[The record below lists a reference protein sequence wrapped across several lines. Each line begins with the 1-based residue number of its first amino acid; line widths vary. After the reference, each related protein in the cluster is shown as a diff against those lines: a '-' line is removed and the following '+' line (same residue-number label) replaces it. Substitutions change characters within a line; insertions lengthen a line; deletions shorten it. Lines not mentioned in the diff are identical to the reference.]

1 MFTKKTA
8 DSNSVYSAEGS
19 CSTCSTASS
28 RPAKDSPPEVLRSG
42 KRTEALRVTCLGKR
56 PKVLRAACLGKHS
69 NVGLAFVFRYTV
81 IGLALLLACLCT
93 LSLMYP
99 QSTYAVQGSDP
110 LTVTV
115 EVEGFQGS
123 LPTLIEGSD
132 FTKGQAIQAD
142 PRYMVDSQGNQPL
155 ASLIE
160 EKESQG
166 FQLVWKTDAGDN
178 FDWFTTPITQSTTV
192 KGSFVEADY
201 IVRVSFNDEKTED
214 IEVAVPKGSSF
225 EEAYGKT
232 LSTPSKQ
239 GYTFIRW
246 VNSSDNSTF
255 DFSAPVEAST
265 TIYALYSISEPDQVV
280 TVDADF
286 DVPETASGKCYIGA
300 TWSVHPAQFSIS
312 GFTGELE
319 GCSGTGSCSL
329 PSAAAPS
336 YTWADYSA
344 TLVSVDVNAGIVT
357 YDVTITPPGA
367 ASPNG
372 PRNSLGLIGYQ
383 TVYFQAQ
390 VQKNFGGYLE
400 LKKVS
405 ENPSLSKSNSTY
417 SLEGAIFGVYDK
429 NGNRVAKLQTDENG
443 QSQRSPLLPVGTYT
457 IKEEQAPVGFANTA
471 DKSIPIHAGSVT
483 QSTISNIPQ
492 SCLIDL
498 TLQKVDAET
507 KASSPLGSAT
517 LGRAQFQV
525 SYYDRYLTVPQL
537 VQNTLTAFMDGE
549 EAQSNQLSIPQSWG
563 NPVRSWIFE
572 TDEEGKIHF
581 SKDYFVEGDDFYY
594 DHEGSIVLPLGTVEI
609 KEIKAPEGYL
619 PVENTFVVSLNESGT
634 EPHIENWEVIEM
646 SEQVKRGDLAFSKTR
661 QGSMERLASVP
672 FRITSK
678 TTGESHVLVTD
689 ENGMVS
695 TESSWTPHSQN
706 TNKGTSADDGIWFG
720 QDALGT
726 QAPVDDNLSALPY
739 DTYTVE
745 ELPCSANEGMVPV
758 AFEITISR
766 DKTTLDLGTVDN
778 KPYNPEIKGEVDK
791 RQTLFKANGLFTY
804 TIDYRSTSST
814 WADEFTTTDF
824 LTCSKEDQAHLEALT
839 TPISSGD
846 YDGKMNVWYQTNM
859 TNTPAQ
865 EEIQDAENNE
875 QKESETTE
883 LVQESESTQE
893 NESANAQESESAQE
907 SGTAN
912 AQESESTQGNETA
925 IAQEN
930 ETANA
935 CSTNPYNPD
944 NPNNER
950 MYNFENW
957 RLWSQDLSTQES
969 TTLFVEDLQL
979 KEGEYITALAF
990 EHGRVEEGFGTL
1002 SQEDGQWDRRER
1014 YENNDTLENTFDST
1028 ELSSWNNETCSQVLD
1043 ALYQEKTVYAPAVLF
1058 MKATDEMLQSEDI
1071 ELWNDA
1077 RIDIYRNL
1085 ELHDEDK
1092 DSVVQTTVQYPTDTT
1107 DNPIEKLLTTL
1118 PKTEDL
1124 GFGIVVSLIAIGTLA
1139 GAIVVSIK
1147 IRNGKSQR

>member
-8 DSNSVYSAEGS
+8 DSNSVCSAEGS

-28 RPAKDSPPEVLRSG
+28 RPAKNSPPE
-42 KRTEALRVTCLGKR
+42 
-56 PKVLRAACLGKHS
+56 VLRAACLGKRPKALRTACLGKHPS
-69 NVGLAFVFRYTV
+69 VGLAVVFRYAA
-81 IGLALLLACLCT
+81 ICLALLLVCLCA

-123 LPTLIEGSD
+123 LPTLIEGND

-166 FQLVWKTDAGDN
+166 FQLVWKTDASDN

-214 IEVAVPKGSSF
+214 IEVAIPKGSSF
-225 EEAYGKT
+225 EEAYGKA

-336 YTWADYSA
+336 YTWADYNA
-344 TLVSVDVNAGIVT
+344 TLVSVDINAGIVT

-383 TVYFQAQ
+383 TVYFQAK

-400 LKKVS
+400 LKKAS
-405 ENPSLSKSNSTY
+405 ENPSLSESNSTY

-429 NGNRVAKLQTDENG
+429 NGNRVAQLQTDENG

-457 IKEEQAPVGFANTA
+457 IKEEQAPAGFANTA

-483 QSTISNIPQ
+483 QSTISNTPQ

-498 TLQKVDAET
+498 VLQKVDAET
-507 KASSPLGSAT
+507 KVSSPLGSAT
-517 LGRAQFQV
+517 LGGAQFQV

-634 EPHIENWEVIEM
+634 EPHIENWEVIEI
-646 SEQVKRGDLAFSKTR
+646 SEQVKRGDFAFSKTR

-678 TTGESHVLVTD
+678 TTRESHVLVTD
-689 ENGMVS
+689 ENGMAS

-726 QAPVDDNLSALPY
+726 QAPVDDNLGALPY

-745 ELPCSANEGMVPV
+745 ELPCSTNEGMVPV

-778 KPYNPEIKGEVDK
+778 KPYTPEIKGEIDK

-814 WADEFTTTDF
+814 WADKFTTTDF

-865 EEIQDAENNE
+865 EKIQDAENNE

-883 LVQESESTQE
+883 QTQESESTQE
-893 NESANAQESESAQE
+893 SETVIVQESESVQE
-907 SGTAN
+907 S
-912 AQESESTQGNETA
+912 
-925 IAQEN
+925 

-950 MYNFENW
+950 MYNFDNW

-1002 SQEDGQWDRRER
+1002 SQEDEQWNRRER
-1014 YENNDTLENTFDST
+1014 YENNDTLENAFDST

-1043 ALYQEKTVYAPAVLF
+1043 ALYQEKTVYAPVVLF

-1147 IRNGKSQR
+1147 IRNRKSQR

>member
-8 DSNSVYSAEGS
+8 DSNSVCSAEGS

-28 RPAKDSPPEVLRSG
+28 RPAKNSPPEVLR
-42 KRTEALRVTCLGKR
+42 AACLGKR
-56 PKVLRAACLGKHS
+56 PKVLRAACLGKHP
-69 NVGLAFVFRYTV
+69 NAGLAFVFRYAA
-81 IGLALLLACLCT
+81 IGLALLLACLCA

-225 EEAYGKT
+225 EEAYGKA

-336 YTWADYSA
+336 YTWADYNA
-344 TLVSVDVNAGIVT
+344 TLVSVDINAGIVT

-383 TVYFQAQ
+383 TVYFQAK

-405 ENPSLSKSNSTY
+405 ENPSLSEGNSTY

-429 NGNRVAKLQTDENG
+429 NGNRVAQLQTDENG

-457 IKEEQAPVGFANTA
+457 IKEEQAPAGFANTA

-483 QSTISNIPQ
+483 QSTISNTPQ

-498 TLQKVDAET
+498 VLQKVDAET
-507 KASSPLGSAT
+507 KVSSPLGSAT
-517 LGRAQFQV
+517 LGGAQFQV

-634 EPHIENWEVIEM
+634 EPHIENWEVIEI

-678 TTGESHVLVTD
+678 TSGESHVLVTD
-689 ENGMVS
+689 ENGMAS
-695 TESSWTPHSQN
+695 TESSWTLHSQN

-726 QAPVDDNLSALPY
+726 QAPVDDNLGALPY

-778 KPYNPEIKGEVDK
+778 KPYTPEIKGEIDK

-804 TIDYRSTSST
+804 TINYRSTSST

-865 EEIQDAENNE
+865 EKIQDAENNE

-883 LVQESESTQE
+883 QTQESESTQE
-893 NESANAQESESAQE
+893 SE
-907 SGTAN
+907 TVIV
-912 AQESESTQGNETA
+912 QESESTN
-925 IAQEN
+925 AQEN

-950 MYNFENW
+950 MYNFDNW
-957 RLWSQDLSTQES
+957 RLWSQNLSTQES

-1002 SQEDGQWDRRER
+1002 SQEDEQWNRRER
-1014 YENNDTLENTFDST
+1014 YENNDTLENAFDST

-1043 ALYQEKTVYAPAVLF
+1043 ALYQEKTIYAPAVLF

-1124 GFGIVVSLIAIGTLA
+1124 GFDIVVSLIAIGTLA

-1147 IRNGKSQR
+1147 IRNRKSQR

>member
-8 DSNSVYSAEGS
+8 DSNSVCSAEGS

-28 RPAKDSPPEVLRSG
+28 RPAKNSPPEVLR
-42 KRTEALRVTCLGKR
+42 AACLGKR
-56 PKVLRAACLGKHS
+56 PKVLRAACLGKHP
-69 NVGLAFVFRYTV
+69 NAGLAVVFRYAA
-81 IGLALLLACLCT
+81 IGLALLLACLCA

-192 KGSFVEADY
+192 KGSFIEADY

-225 EEAYGKT
+225 EEAYGKA

-336 YTWADYSA
+336 YTWADYNA
-344 TLVSVDVNAGIVT
+344 TLVSVDINAGIVT

-383 TVYFQAQ
+383 TVYFQAK

-400 LKKVS
+400 LKKAS
-405 ENPSLSKSNSTY
+405 ENPSLSESNSTY

-429 NGNRVAKLQTDENG
+429 NGNRVAQLQTDENG

-457 IKEEQAPVGFANTA
+457 IKEEQAPAGFANTA

-483 QSTISNIPQ
+483 QSTISNTPQ

-498 TLQKVDAET
+498 VLQKVDAET
-507 KASSPLGSAT
+507 KVSSPLGSAT
-517 LGRAQFQV
+517 LGGAQFQV

-594 DHEGSIVLPLGTVEI
+594 DHEGSIVLPLGTIEI

-634 EPHIENWEVIEM
+634 EPHIENWEVIEI
-646 SEQVKRGDLAFSKTR
+646 SEQVKRGDFAFSKTR

-678 TTGESHVLVTD
+678 TTRESHVLVTD
-689 ENGMVS
+689 ENGMAS

-726 QAPVDDNLSALPY
+726 QAPVDDNLGALPY

-778 KPYNPEIKGEVDK
+778 KPYTPEIKGEVDK

-804 TIDYRSTSST
+804 TINYRSTSST

-865 EEIQDAENNE
+865 EKIQDAENNE

-883 LVQESESTQE
+883 QTQESESTQE
-893 NESANAQESESAQE
+893 SE
-907 SGTAN
+907 TAIV
-912 AQESESTQGNETA
+912 QESESTN
-925 IAQEN
+925 AQEN

-950 MYNFENW
+950 MYNFDNW

-1002 SQEDGQWDRRER
+1002 SQEDEQWNRRER
-1014 YENNDTLENTFDST
+1014 YENNDTLENAFDST

-1147 IRNGKSQR
+1147 IRNRKSHH

>member
-1 MFTKKTA
+1 MFTKKTTG
-8 DSNSVYSAEGS
+8 SNSVCSAEGS
-19 CSTCSTASS
+19 CPTCSTANS
-28 RPAKDSPPEVLRSG
+28 RPAKDSPPKVLRS
-42 KRTEALRVTCLGKR
+42 ACLGKR
-56 PKVLRAACLGKHS
+56 QNVLRAACLDKRP
-69 NVGLAFVFRYTV
+69 NAGLTFVFRYTA
-81 IGLALLLACLCT
+81 IGLALLSVCLCAW
-93 LSLMYP
+93 SLMYP
-99 QSTYAVQGSDP
+99 RSTYAVQGSDP

-160 EKESQG
+160 EKEAQG
-166 FQLVWKTDAGDN
+166 FQLVWKTDTGDS
-178 FDWFTTPITQSTTV
+178 FDWFTTPITQSITV
-192 KGSFVEADY
+192 KGSFEEADY
-201 IVRVSFNDEKTED
+201 LVRVSFNDEKTED

-225 EEAYGKT
+225 EEAYGKA

-336 YTWADYSA
+336 YTWADYNA
-344 TLVSVDVNAGIVT
+344 TLVGVDINAGIVT

-383 TVYFQAQ
+383 TVYFQAK

-405 ENPSLSKSNSTY
+405 ENPALSEGNSTY
-417 SLEGAIFGVYDK
+417 SLEEAIFGVYDK
-429 NGNRVAKLQTDENG
+429 NDNRVAQLQTDENG

-457 IKEEQAPVGFANTA
+457 IKEEQAPAGFANTA

-483 QSTISNIPQ
+483 QSTISNTPQ

-498 TLQKVDAET
+498 ALQKVDAET

-517 LGRAQFQV
+517 LGGAQFQV

-537 VQNTLTAFMDGE
+537 VQNTLNSFMNGK
-549 EAQSNQLSIPQSWG
+549 EAQSNQLSTPQSWG

-594 DHEGSIVLPLGTVEI
+594 DHEGSIVLPLGTVEV

-619 PVENTFVVSLNESGT
+619 PIENTFVVSLNESGT
-634 EPHIENWEVIEM
+634 EPHIENWEVIEI

-689 ENGMVS
+689 ENGMAS

-720 QDALGT
+720 QNALGT
-726 QAPVDDNLSALPY
+726 QAPVDDNLGALPY

-766 DKTTLDLGTVDN
+766 DKTMLDLGTVDN
-778 KPYNPEIKGEVDK
+778 KPYTPEIKGEIDK

-824 LTCSKEDQAHLEALT
+824 LTCSKEDQAHLEALI

-859 TNTPAQ
+859 TNAPVQ
-865 EEIQDAENNE
+865 EEAQDAENNK
-875 QKESETTE
+875 QQESETTE
-883 LVQESESTQE
+883 QV
-893 NESANAQESESAQE
+893 QESESAQE
-907 SGTAN
+907 SETAN
-912 AQESESTQGNETA
+912 T
-925 IAQEN
+925 QEN

-979 KEGEYITALAF
+979 EEGEYITALAF

-1002 SQEDGQWDRRER
+1002 SQEDEQWDRRDR
-1014 YENNDTLENTFDST
+1014 YENNDTLENAFDST

-1043 ALYQEKTVYAPAVLF
+1043 ALYQEKTTYAPAVLF

-1107 DNPIEKLLTTL
+1107 DNPIEKLITTL

-1147 IRNGKSQR
+1147 IRDRKSQR

>member
-8 DSNSVYSAEGS
+8 DSNSVCSAEGS

-28 RPAKDSPPEVLRSG
+28 RPAKNSPPE
-42 KRTEALRVTCLGKR
+42 
-56 PKVLRAACLGKHS
+56 VLRAACLGKRPKALRTACLGKHPS
-69 NVGLAFVFRYTV
+69 VGLAVVFRYAT
-81 IGLALLLACLCT
+81 IGLALLLVCLCA

-123 LPTLIEGSD
+123 LPTLIEGND

-166 FQLVWKTDAGDN
+166 FQLVWKTDASDN

-214 IEVAVPKGSSF
+214 IEVAIPKGSSF
-225 EEAYGKT
+225 EEAYGKA

-265 TIYALYSISEPDQVV
+265 TINALYSISEPDQVV

-336 YTWADYSA
+336 YTWADYNA
-344 TLVSVDVNAGIVT
+344 TLVSVDINAGIVT

-383 TVYFQAQ
+383 TVYFQAK

-405 ENPSLSKSNSTY
+405 ENPSLSEGNSTY
-417 SLEGAIFGVYDK
+417 SLEGAIFGVYNK
-429 NGNRVAKLQTDENG
+429 NGNRVAQLQTDENG

-457 IKEEQAPVGFANTA
+457 IKEEQAPAGFANTA

-483 QSTISNIPQ
+483 QSTISNTPQ

-498 TLQKVDAET
+498 VLQKVDAET
-507 KASSPLGSAT
+507 KVSSPLGSAT
-517 LGRAQFQV
+517 LGGAQFQV

-549 EAQSNQLSIPQSWG
+549 EAQPNQLSIPQSWG

-634 EPHIENWEVIEM
+634 EPHIENWEVIEI
-646 SEQVKRGDLAFSKTR
+646 SEQVKRGDFAFSKTR

-678 TTGESHVLVTD
+678 TTRESHVLVTD
-689 ENGMVS
+689 ENGMAS

-726 QAPVDDNLSALPY
+726 QAPVDDNLGALPY

-778 KPYNPEIKGEVDK
+778 KPYTPEIKGEVDK

-804 TIDYRSTSST
+804 TINYRSTSST

-865 EEIQDAENNE
+865 EKIQDAENNE

-883 LVQESESTQE
+883 QTQESESTQE
-893 NESANAQESESAQE
+893 SE
-907 SGTAN
+907 TAII
-912 AQESESTQGNETA
+912 QESESTN
-925 IAQEN
+925 AQEN

-950 MYNFENW
+950 MYNFDNW

-1002 SQEDGQWDRRER
+1002 SQEDEQWNRRER
-1014 YENNDTLENTFDST
+1014 YENNDTLENAFDST

-1077 RIDIYRNL
+1077 RIDIYHNL
-1085 ELHDEDK
+1085 EFHDEDK

-1147 IRNGKSQR
+1147 IRNRKSHH

>member
-8 DSNSVYSAEGS
+8 DSNSVCSAEGS

-28 RPAKDSPPEVLRSG
+28 RPAKNSPPEVLR
-42 KRTEALRVTCLGKR
+42 AACLGKR
-56 PKVLRAACLGKHS
+56 PKVLRAACLGKHP
-69 NVGLAFVFRYTV
+69 NAGLAVVFRYAA
-81 IGLALLLACLCT
+81 IGLALLLACLCA

-192 KGSFVEADY
+192 KGSFIEADY

-225 EEAYGKT
+225 EEAYGKA

-265 TIYALYSISEPDQVV
+265 TIYALYSISEPDQMV

-336 YTWADYSA
+336 YTWADYNA
-344 TLVSVDVNAGIVT
+344 TLVSVDINAGIVT

-383 TVYFQAQ
+383 TVYFQAK

-400 LKKVS
+400 LKKAS
-405 ENPSLSKSNSTY
+405 ENPSLSESNSTY

-429 NGNRVAKLQTDENG
+429 NGNRVAQLQTDENG

-457 IKEEQAPVGFANTA
+457 IKEEQAPAGFANTA

-483 QSTISNIPQ
+483 QSTISNTPQ

-498 TLQKVDAET
+498 VLQKVDAET
-507 KASSPLGSAT
+507 KVSSPLGSAT
-517 LGRAQFQV
+517 LGGAQFQV

-634 EPHIENWEVIEM
+634 EPHIENWEVIEI
-646 SEQVKRGDLAFSKTR
+646 SEQVKRGDFAFSKTR

-678 TTGESHVLVTD
+678 TTRESHVLVTD
-689 ENGMVS
+689 ENGMAS

-726 QAPVDDNLSALPY
+726 QAPVDDNLGALPY

-778 KPYNPEIKGEVDK
+778 KPYTPEIKGEIDK

-865 EEIQDAENNE
+865 EKIQDAENNE

-883 LVQESESTQE
+883 QTQESESTQE
-893 NESANAQESESAQE
+893 SE
-907 SGTAN
+907 TAIV
-912 AQESESTQGNETA
+912 QESESTN
-925 IAQEN
+925 AQEN

-950 MYNFENW
+950 MYNFDNW

-1002 SQEDGQWDRRER
+1002 SQEDEQWNRRER
-1014 YENNDTLENTFDST
+1014 YENNDTLENAFDST

-1147 IRNGKSQR
+1147 IRNRKSQR

>member
-8 DSNSVYSAEGS
+8 DSNSVCSAEGS

-28 RPAKDSPPEVLRSG
+28 RPAKNSPPE
-42 KRTEALRVTCLGKR
+42 
-56 PKVLRAACLGKHS
+56 VLRAACLGKRPKALRTACLGKHPS
-69 NVGLAFVFRYTV
+69 VGLAVVFRYAT
-81 IGLALLLACLCT
+81 IGLALLLVCLCA

-123 LPTLIEGSD
+123 LPTLIEGND

-166 FQLVWKTDAGDN
+166 FQLVWKTDASDN

-214 IEVAVPKGSSF
+214 IEVAIPKGSSF
-225 EEAYGKT
+225 EEAYGKA

-265 TIYALYSISEPDQVV
+265 TINALYSISEPDQVV

-336 YTWADYSA
+336 YTWADYNA
-344 TLVSVDVNAGIVT
+344 TLVSVDINAGIVT

-383 TVYFQAQ
+383 TVYFQAK

-405 ENPSLSKSNSTY
+405 ENPSLSEGNSTY

-429 NGNRVAKLQTDENG
+429 NGNRVAQLQTDENG

-457 IKEEQAPVGFANTA
+457 IKEEQAPAGFANTA

-483 QSTISNIPQ
+483 QSTISNTPQ

-498 TLQKVDAET
+498 VLQKVDAET
-507 KASSPLGSAT
+507 KVSSPLGSAT
-517 LGRAQFQV
+517 LGGAQFQV

-549 EAQSNQLSIPQSWG
+549 EAQPNQLSIPQSWG

-619 PVENTFVVSLNESGT
+619 PVENTFVISLNESGT
-634 EPHIENWEVIEM
+634 EPHIENWEVIEI
-646 SEQVKRGDLAFSKTR
+646 SEQVKRGDFAFSKTR

-678 TTGESHVLVTD
+678 TTRESHVLVTD
-689 ENGMVS
+689 ENGMAS

-726 QAPVDDNLSALPY
+726 QAPVDDNLGALPY

-778 KPYNPEIKGEVDK
+778 KPYTPEIKGEVDK

-804 TIDYRSTSST
+804 TINYRSTSST

-865 EEIQDAENNE
+865 EKIQDAENNE

-883 LVQESESTQE
+883 QTQESESTQE
-893 NESANAQESESAQE
+893 SE
-907 SGTAN
+907 TVIV
-912 AQESESTQGNETA
+912 QESESTN
-925 IAQEN
+925 AQEN

-950 MYNFENW
+950 MYNFDNW

-1002 SQEDGQWDRRER
+1002 SQEDEQWNRRER
-1014 YENNDTLENTFDST
+1014 YENNDTLENAFDST

-1077 RIDIYRNL
+1077 RIDIYHNL
-1085 ELHDEDK
+1085 EFHDEDK

-1147 IRNGKSQR
+1147 IRNRKTHH

>member
-1 MFTKKTA
+1 MFTKKTTG
-8 DSNSVYSAEGS
+8 SNSVCSAEGS
-19 CSTCSTASS
+19 CPTCSTANS
-28 RPAKDSPPEVLRSG
+28 RPAKDSPPKVLRS
-42 KRTEALRVTCLGKR
+42 ACLGKR
-56 PKVLRAACLGKHS
+56 QNVLRAACLDKRP
-69 NVGLAFVFRYTV
+69 NAGLTFVFRYTA
-81 IGLALLLACLCT
+81 IGLALLSVCLCAW
-93 LSLMYP
+93 SLMYP
-99 QSTYAVQGSDP
+99 RSTYAVQGSDP

-160 EKESQG
+160 EKEAQG
-166 FQLVWKTDAGDN
+166 FQLVWKTDTGDS
-178 FDWFTTPITQSTTV
+178 FDWFTTPITQSITV
-192 KGSFVEADY
+192 KGSFEEADY
-201 IVRVSFNDEKTED
+201 LVRVSFNDEKTED

-225 EEAYGKT
+225 EEAYGKA

-336 YTWADYSA
+336 YTWADYNA
-344 TLVSVDVNAGIVT
+344 TLVGVDINAGIVT

-383 TVYFQAQ
+383 TVYFQAK

-405 ENPSLSKSNSTY
+405 ENPALSEGNSTY
-417 SLEGAIFGVYDK
+417 SLEEAIFGVYDK
-429 NGNRVAKLQTDENG
+429 NDNRVAQLQTDENG

-457 IKEEQAPVGFANTA
+457 IKEEQAPAGFANTA

-483 QSTISNIPQ
+483 QSTISNTPQ

-498 TLQKVDAET
+498 ALQKVDAET

-517 LGRAQFQV
+517 LGGAQFQV

-537 VQNTLTAFMDGE
+537 VQNTLNSFMNGK
-549 EAQSNQLSIPQSWG
+549 EAQSNQLSTPQSWG

-594 DHEGSIVLPLGTVEI
+594 DHEGSIVLPLGTVEV

-619 PVENTFVVSLNESGT
+619 PIENTFVVSLNESGT
-634 EPHIENWEVIEM
+634 EPHIENWEVIEI

-689 ENGMVS
+689 ENGMAS

-720 QDALGT
+720 QNALGT
-726 QAPVDDNLSALPY
+726 QAPVDDNLGALPY

-766 DKTTLDLGTVDN
+766 DKTMLDLGTVDN
-778 KPYNPEIKGEVDK
+778 KPYTPEIKGEIDK

-824 LTCSKEDQAHLEALT
+824 LTCSKEDQAHLEALI

-859 TNTPAQ
+859 TNAPVQ
-865 EEIQDAENNE
+865 EEAQDAENNK
-875 QKESETTE
+875 QQESETTE
-883 LVQESESTQE
+883 QV
-893 NESANAQESESAQE
+893 QESESAQE
-907 SGTAN
+907 SETAN
-912 AQESESTQGNETA
+912 T
-925 IAQEN
+925 QEN

-979 KEGEYITALAF
+979 EEGEYITALAF

-1002 SQEDGQWDRRER
+1002 SQEDEQWDRRDR
-1014 YENNDTLENTFDST
+1014 YENNDTLENAFDST

-1043 ALYQEKTVYAPAVLF
+1043 ALYQEKTTYAPAVLF

-1085 ELHDEDK
+1085 ELHDKDK

-1107 DNPIEKLLTTL
+1107 DNPIEKLITTL

-1147 IRNGKSQR
+1147 IRDRKSQR

>member
-8 DSNSVYSAEGS
+8 DSNSVCSAEGS

-28 RPAKDSPPEVLRSG
+28 RPAKNSPPE
-42 KRTEALRVTCLGKR
+42 
-56 PKVLRAACLGKHS
+56 VLRAACLGKRPKALRTACLGKHPS
-69 NVGLAFVFRYTV
+69 VGLAVVFRYAA
-81 IGLALLLACLCT
+81 ICLALLLVCLCA

-123 LPTLIEGSD
+123 LPTLIEGND

-166 FQLVWKTDAGDN
+166 FQLVWKTDASDN

-214 IEVAVPKGSSF
+214 IEVAIPKGSSF
-225 EEAYGKT
+225 EEAYGKA

-336 YTWADYSA
+336 YTWADYNA
-344 TLVSVDVNAGIVT
+344 TLVSVDINAGIVT

-383 TVYFQAQ
+383 TVYFQAK

-400 LKKVS
+400 LKKAS
-405 ENPSLSKSNSTY
+405 ENPSLSESNSTY

-429 NGNRVAKLQTDENG
+429 NGNRVAQLQTDENG

-457 IKEEQAPVGFANTA
+457 IKEEQAPAGFANTA

-483 QSTISNIPQ
+483 QSTISNTPQ

-498 TLQKVDAET
+498 VLQKVDAET
-507 KASSPLGSAT
+507 KVSSPLGSAT
-517 LGRAQFQV
+517 LGGAQFQV

-634 EPHIENWEVIEM
+634 EPHIENWEVIEI
-646 SEQVKRGDLAFSKTR
+646 SEQVKRGDFAFSKTR

-678 TTGESHVLVTD
+678 TTRESHVLVTD
-689 ENGMVS
+689 ENGMAS

-726 QAPVDDNLSALPY
+726 QAPVDDNLGALPY

-778 KPYNPEIKGEVDK
+778 KPYTPEIKGEIDK

-824 LTCSKEDQAHLEALT
+824 LTCSKEDQAHLEALI

-865 EEIQDAENNE
+865 EKIQDAENNE

-883 LVQESESTQE
+883 QTQESESTQE
-893 NESANAQESESAQE
+893 SE
-907 SGTAN
+907 TVIV
-912 AQESESTQGNETA
+912 QESESTN
-925 IAQEN
+925 AQEN

-950 MYNFENW
+950 MYNFDNW

-979 KEGEYITALAF
+979 KEGEYITTLAF

-1002 SQEDGQWDRRER
+1002 SQEDEQWNRRER
-1014 YENNDTLENTFDST
+1014 YENNDTLENAFDST

-1147 IRNGKSQR
+1147 IRNRKSHH

>member
-8 DSNSVYSAEGS
+8 DSNSVCSAEGS
-19 CSTCSTASS
+19 SSTCSTASS
-28 RPAKDSPPEVLRSG
+28 RPAKNSPPEVLR
-42 KRTEALRVTCLGKR
+42 AACLGKR
-56 PKVLRAACLGKHS
+56 PKVLRAACLGKHP
-69 NVGLAFVFRYTV
+69 NAGLAVVFRYAA
-81 IGLALLLACLCT
+81 IGLALLLACLCA

-192 KGSFVEADY
+192 KGSFIEADY

-225 EEAYGKT
+225 EEAYGKA

-336 YTWADYSA
+336 YTWADYNA
-344 TLVSVDVNAGIVT
+344 TLVSVDINAGIVT

-383 TVYFQAQ
+383 TVYFQAK

-400 LKKVS
+400 LKKAS
-405 ENPSLSKSNSTY
+405 ENPSLSESNSTY

-429 NGNRVAKLQTDENG
+429 NGNRVAQLQTDENG

-457 IKEEQAPVGFANTA
+457 IKEEQAPAGFANTA

-483 QSTISNIPQ
+483 QSTISNTPQ

-498 TLQKVDAET
+498 VLQKVDAET
-507 KASSPLGSAT
+507 KVSSPLGSAT
-517 LGRAQFQV
+517 LGGAQFQV

-594 DHEGSIVLPLGTVEI
+594 DHEGSIVLPLGTIEI

-634 EPHIENWEVIEM
+634 EPHIENWEVIEI
-646 SEQVKRGDLAFSKTR
+646 SEQVKRGDFAFSKTR

-678 TTGESHVLVTD
+678 TTRESHVLVTD
-689 ENGMVS
+689 ENGMAS

-726 QAPVDDNLSALPY
+726 QAPVDDNLGALPY

-778 KPYNPEIKGEVDK
+778 KPYTPEIKGEIDK

-865 EEIQDAENNE
+865 EKIQDAEKNE

-883 LVQESESTQE
+883 QTQESESTQE
-893 NESANAQESESAQE
+893 SE
-907 SGTAN
+907 TVIV
-912 AQESESTQGNETA
+912 QESESTN
-925 IAQEN
+925 AQEN

-950 MYNFENW
+950 MYNFDNW

-1002 SQEDGQWDRRER
+1002 SQEDEQWNRRER
-1014 YENNDTLENTFDST
+1014 YENNDTLENAFDST

-1147 IRNGKSQR
+1147 IRNRKSQR

>member
-8 DSNSVYSAEGS
+8 DSNSVCSAEGS

-28 RPAKDSPPEVLRSG
+28 RPAKNSPPEVLR
-42 KRTEALRVTCLGKR
+42 AACLGKR
-56 PKVLRAACLGKHS
+56 PKVLRAACLGKHP
-69 NVGLAFVFRYTV
+69 NAGLAVVFRYAA
-81 IGLALLLACLCT
+81 IGLALLLACLCA

-192 KGSFVEADY
+192 KGSFIEADY

-225 EEAYGKT
+225 EEAYGKA

-336 YTWADYSA
+336 YTWADYNA
-344 TLVSVDVNAGIVT
+344 TLVSVDINAGIVT
-357 YDVTITPPGA
+357 YDVAITPPGA

-383 TVYFQAQ
+383 TVYFQAK

-400 LKKVS
+400 LKKAS
-405 ENPSLSKSNSTY
+405 ENPSLSESNSTY

-429 NGNRVAKLQTDENG
+429 NGNRVAQLQTDENG

-457 IKEEQAPVGFANTA
+457 IKEEQAPAGFANTA

-483 QSTISNIPQ
+483 QSTISNTPQ

-498 TLQKVDAET
+498 VLQKVDAET
-507 KASSPLGSAT
+507 KVSSPLGSAT
-517 LGRAQFQV
+517 LGGAQFQV

-572 TDEEGKIHF
+572 TDEEGKIHY

-594 DHEGSIVLPLGTVEI
+594 DHEGSIVLPLGTIEI

-634 EPHIENWEVIEM
+634 EPHIENWEVIEI
-646 SEQVKRGDLAFSKTR
+646 SEQVKRGDFAFSKTR

-678 TTGESHVLVTD
+678 TTRESHVLVTD
-689 ENGMVS
+689 ENGMAS

-726 QAPVDDNLSALPY
+726 QAPVDDNLGALPY

-778 KPYNPEIKGEVDK
+778 KPYTPEIKGEIDK

-865 EEIQDAENNE
+865 EKIQDAEKNE

-883 LVQESESTQE
+883 QTQESESTQE
-893 NESANAQESESAQE
+893 SE
-907 SGTAN
+907 TVIV
-912 AQESESTQGNETA
+912 QESESTN
-925 IAQEN
+925 AQEN

-950 MYNFENW
+950 MYNFDNW

-1002 SQEDGQWDRRER
+1002 SQEDEQWNRRER
-1014 YENNDTLENTFDST
+1014 YENNDTLENAFDST

-1147 IRNGKSQR
+1147 IRNRKSQR

>member
-8 DSNSVYSAEGS
+8 DSNSVCSAEGS

-28 RPAKDSPPEVLRSG
+28 RPAKNSPPE
-42 KRTEALRVTCLGKR
+42 
-56 PKVLRAACLGKHS
+56 VLRAACLGKRPKALRTACLGKHPS
-69 NVGLAFVFRYTV
+69 VGLAVVFRYAA
-81 IGLALLLACLCT
+81 ICLALLLVCLCA

-123 LPTLIEGSD
+123 LPTLIEGND

-166 FQLVWKTDAGDN
+166 FQLVWKTDASDN

-214 IEVAVPKGSSF
+214 IEVAIPKGSSF
-225 EEAYGKT
+225 EEAYGKA

-336 YTWADYSA
+336 YTWADYNA
-344 TLVSVDVNAGIVT
+344 TLVSVDINAGIVT

-383 TVYFQAQ
+383 TVYFQAK

-400 LKKVS
+400 LKKAS
-405 ENPSLSKSNSTY
+405 ENPSLSESNSTY

-429 NGNRVAKLQTDENG
+429 NGNRVAQLQTDENG

-457 IKEEQAPVGFANTA
+457 IKEEQAPAGFANTA

-483 QSTISNIPQ
+483 QSTISNTPQ

-498 TLQKVDAET
+498 VLQKVDAET
-507 KASSPLGSAT
+507 KVSSPLGSAT
-517 LGRAQFQV
+517 LGGAQFQV

-594 DHEGSIVLPLGTVEI
+594 DHEGSIVLPLGTAEI

-634 EPHIENWEVIEM
+634 EPHIENWEVIEI
-646 SEQVKRGDLAFSKTR
+646 SEQVKRGDFAFSKTR

-678 TTGESHVLVTD
+678 TTRESHVLVTD
-689 ENGMVS
+689 ENGMAS

-726 QAPVDDNLSALPY
+726 QAPVDDNLGALPY

-778 KPYNPEIKGEVDK
+778 KPYTPEIKGEIDK

-824 LTCSKEDQAHLEALT
+824 LTCSKEDQAHLEALI

-865 EEIQDAENNE
+865 EKIQDAENNE

-883 LVQESESTQE
+883 QTQESESTQE
-893 NESANAQESESAQE
+893 SE
-907 SGTAN
+907 TVIV
-912 AQESESTQGNETA
+912 QESESTN
-925 IAQEN
+925 AQEN

-950 MYNFENW
+950 MYNFDNW

-1002 SQEDGQWDRRER
+1002 SQEDEQWNRRER
-1014 YENNDTLENTFDST
+1014 YENNDTLENAFDST

-1147 IRNGKSQR
+1147 IRNRKSQR

>member
-8 DSNSVYSAEGS
+8 DSNSVCSAEGS

-28 RPAKDSPPEVLRSG
+28 RPAKNSPPE
-42 KRTEALRVTCLGKR
+42 
-56 PKVLRAACLGKHS
+56 VLRAACLGKRPKALRTACLGKHP
-69 NVGLAFVFRYTV
+69 NAGLAFVFRYAA
-81 IGLALLLACLCT
+81 IGLALLLACLCA

-225 EEAYGKT
+225 EEAYGKA

-255 DFSAPVEAST
+255 DFSAPVEVST

-336 YTWADYSA
+336 YTWADYNA
-344 TLVSVDVNAGIVT
+344 TLVSVDINAGIVT

-383 TVYFQAQ
+383 TVYFQAK

-400 LKKVS
+400 LKKAS
-405 ENPSLSKSNSTY
+405 ENPSLSESNSTY

-429 NGNRVAKLQTDENG
+429 NGNRVAQLQTDENG

-457 IKEEQAPVGFANTA
+457 IKEEQAPAGFANTA

-483 QSTISNIPQ
+483 QSTISNTPQ

-498 TLQKVDAET
+498 VLQKVDAET
-507 KASSPLGSAT
+507 KVSSPLGSAT
-517 LGRAQFQV
+517 LGGAQFQV

-634 EPHIENWEVIEM
+634 EPHIENWEVIEI
-646 SEQVKRGDLAFSKTR
+646 SEQVKRGDFAFSKTR
-661 QGSMERLASVP
+661 QGSMERLASIP

-678 TTGESHVLVTD
+678 TTRESHVLVTD
-689 ENGMVS
+689 ENGMAS

-726 QAPVDDNLSALPY
+726 QAPVDDNLGALPY

-778 KPYNPEIKGEVDK
+778 KPYTPEIKGEIDK

-865 EEIQDAENNE
+865 EKIQDAENNE

-883 LVQESESTQE
+883 QTQESESTQE
-893 NESANAQESESAQE
+893 SE
-907 SGTAN
+907 TVIV
-912 AQESESTQGNETA
+912 QESESTN
-925 IAQEN
+925 AQEN

-950 MYNFENW
+950 MYNFDNW

-1002 SQEDGQWDRRER
+1002 SQEDEQWNRRER
-1014 YENNDTLENTFDST
+1014 YENNDTLENAFDST

-1147 IRNGKSQR
+1147 IRNRKSQR

>member
-8 DSNSVYSAEGS
+8 DSNSVCSAEGS

-28 RPAKDSPPEVLRSG
+28 RPAKNSPPE
-42 KRTEALRVTCLGKR
+42 
-56 PKVLRAACLGKHS
+56 VLRAACLGKRPKALRTAFLGKHPS
-69 NVGLAFVFRYTV
+69 VGLAVVFRYAA
-81 IGLALLLACLCT
+81 ICLALLLVCLCA

-214 IEVAVPKGSSF
+214 IEVAIPKGSSF
-225 EEAYGKT
+225 EEAYGKA

-336 YTWADYSA
+336 YTWADYNA
-344 TLVSVDVNAGIVT
+344 TLVSVDINAGIVT

-383 TVYFQAQ
+383 TVYFQAK

-405 ENPSLSKSNSTY
+405 ENPSLSEGNSTY

-429 NGNRVAKLQTDENG
+429 NGNRVAQLQTDENG

-457 IKEEQAPVGFANTA
+457 IKEEQAPAGFANTA

-483 QSTISNIPQ
+483 QSTISNTPQ

-498 TLQKVDAET
+498 VLQKVDAET
-507 KASSPLGSAT
+507 KVSSPLGSAT
-517 LGRAQFQV
+517 LGGAQFQV

-634 EPHIENWEVIEM
+634 EPHIENWEVIEI
-646 SEQVKRGDLAFSKTR
+646 SEQVKRGDFAFSKTR

-678 TTGESHVLVTD
+678 TTRESHVLVTD
-689 ENGMVS
+689 ENGMAS

-726 QAPVDDNLSALPY
+726 QAPVDNNLGALPY

-745 ELPCSANEGMVPV
+745 ELPCSANEGTVPV

-778 KPYNPEIKGEVDK
+778 KPYTPEIKGEIDK

-875 QKESETTE
+875 QQESETTE
-883 LVQESESTQE
+883 LVQESESV
-893 NESANAQESESAQE
+893 QESE
-907 SGTAN
+907 TAIV
-912 AQESESTQGNETA
+912 QESESTN
-925 IAQEN
+925 AQEN

-950 MYNFENW
+950 MYNFDNW

-979 KEGEYITALAF
+979 KEGEYITALAL

-1002 SQEDGQWDRRER
+1002 SQEDEQWNRRER
-1014 YENNDTLENTFDST
+1014 YENNDTLENAFDST

-1147 IRNGKSQR
+1147 IRNRKSQR

>member
-8 DSNSVYSAEGS
+8 DSNSVCSAEGS

-28 RPAKDSPPEVLRSG
+28 RPAKNSPPEVLR
-42 KRTEALRVTCLGKR
+42 AACLGKR
-56 PKVLRAACLGKHS
+56 PKVLRAACLGKHP
-69 NVGLAFVFRYTV
+69 NAGLAFVFRYAA
-81 IGLALLLACLCT
+81 IGLALLLACLCA

-225 EEAYGKT
+225 EEAYGKA

-336 YTWADYSA
+336 YTWADYNA
-344 TLVSVDVNAGIVT
+344 TLVSVDINAGIVT

-383 TVYFQAQ
+383 TVYFQAK

-400 LKKVS
+400 LKKAS
-405 ENPSLSKSNSTY
+405 ENPSLSESNSTY

-429 NGNRVAKLQTDENG
+429 NGNRVAQLQTDENG

-457 IKEEQAPVGFANTA
+457 IKEEQAPAGFANTA

-483 QSTISNIPQ
+483 QSTISNTPQ

-498 TLQKVDAET
+498 VLQKVDAET
-507 KASSPLGSAT
+507 KVSSPLGSAT
-517 LGRAQFQV
+517 LGGAQFQV

-537 VQNTLTAFMDGE
+537 VQNTLTAFMDGK

-634 EPHIENWEVIEM
+634 EPHIENWEVIEI
-646 SEQVKRGDLAFSKTR
+646 SEQVKRGDFAFSKTR

-678 TTGESHVLVTD
+678 TTRESHVLVTD
-689 ENGMVS
+689 ENGMAS

-726 QAPVDDNLSALPY
+726 QAPVDDNLGALPY

-778 KPYNPEIKGEVDK
+778 KPYTPEIKGEIDK

-865 EEIQDAENNE
+865 EKIQDAENNE

-883 LVQESESTQE
+883 QTQESESTQE
-893 NESANAQESESAQE
+893 SE
-907 SGTAN
+907 TVIV
-912 AQESESTQGNETA
+912 QESESTN
-925 IAQEN
+925 AQEN

-950 MYNFENW
+950 MYNFDNW

-1002 SQEDGQWDRRER
+1002 SQEDEQWNRRER
-1014 YENNDTLENTFDST
+1014 YENNDTLENAFDST

-1071 ELWNDA
+1071 ELWNDT

-1139 GAIVVSIK
+1139 GAIVASIK
-1147 IRNGKSQR
+1147 IRNRKSQR

>member
-8 DSNSVYSAEGS
+8 DSNSVCSAEGS

-28 RPAKDSPPEVLRSG
+28 RPAKNSPPE
-42 KRTEALRVTCLGKR
+42 
-56 PKVLRAACLGKHS
+56 VLRAACLGKRPKALRTACLGKHPS
-69 NVGLAFVFRYTV
+69 VGLAVVFRYAA
-81 IGLALLLACLCT
+81 ICLALLLVCLCA

-123 LPTLIEGSD
+123 LPTLIEGND

-166 FQLVWKTDAGDN
+166 FQLVWKTDASDN

-214 IEVAVPKGSSF
+214 IEVAIPKGSSF
-225 EEAYGKT
+225 EEAYGKA

-336 YTWADYSA
+336 YTWADYNA
-344 TLVSVDVNAGIVT
+344 TLVSVDINAGIVT

-383 TVYFQAQ
+383 TVYFQAK

-405 ENPSLSKSNSTY
+405 ENPSLSEGNSTY

-429 NGNRVAKLQTDENG
+429 NGNRVAQLQTDENG

-457 IKEEQAPVGFANTA
+457 IKEEQAPAGFANTA

-483 QSTISNIPQ
+483 QSTISNTPQ

-498 TLQKVDAET
+498 VLQKVDAET
-507 KASSPLGSAT
+507 KVSSPLGSAT
-517 LGRAQFQV
+517 LGGAQFQV

-619 PVENTFVVSLNESGT
+619 PVENTFVVSFNESGT
-634 EPHIENWEVIEM
+634 EPHIENWEVIEI
-646 SEQVKRGDLAFSKTR
+646 SEQVKRGDFAFSKTR

-678 TTGESHVLVTD
+678 TTRESHVLVTD
-689 ENGMVS
+689 ENGMAS

-726 QAPVDDNLSALPY
+726 QAPVDDNLGALPY

-778 KPYNPEIKGEVDK
+778 KPYTPEIKGEVDK

-804 TIDYRSTSST
+804 TINYRSTSST

-865 EEIQDAENNE
+865 EKIQDAENNE

-883 LVQESESTQE
+883 QTQESESTQE
-893 NESANAQESESAQE
+893 SE
-907 SGTAN
+907 TAIV
-912 AQESESTQGNETA
+912 QESESTN
-925 IAQEN
+925 AQEN

-950 MYNFENW
+950 MYNFDNW

-1002 SQEDGQWDRRER
+1002 SQEDEQWNRRER
-1014 YENNDTLENTFDST
+1014 YENNDTLENAFDST

-1077 RIDIYRNL
+1077 RIDIYHNL
-1085 ELHDEDK
+1085 EFHDEDK

-1147 IRNGKSQR
+1147 IRNRKSHH

>member
-8 DSNSVYSAEGS
+8 DSNSVCSAEGS

-28 RPAKDSPPEVLRSG
+28 RPAKNSPPE
-42 KRTEALRVTCLGKR
+42 
-56 PKVLRAACLGKHS
+56 VLRAACLGKRPKALRTACLGKHPS
-69 NVGLAFVFRYTV
+69 VGLAVVFRYAA
-81 IGLALLLACLCT
+81 ICLALLLVCLCA

-99 QSTYAVQGSDP
+99 QSTYAVQESDP

-123 LPTLIEGSD
+123 LPTLIEGND

-166 FQLVWKTDAGDN
+166 FQLVWKTDASDN

-214 IEVAVPKGSSF
+214 IEVAIPKGSSF
-225 EEAYGKT
+225 EEAYGKA

-336 YTWADYSA
+336 YTWADYNA
-344 TLVSVDVNAGIVT
+344 TLVSVDINAGIVT

-383 TVYFQAQ
+383 TVYFQAK

-405 ENPSLSKSNSTY
+405 ENPSLSEGNSTY

-429 NGNRVAKLQTDENG
+429 NGNRVAQLQTDENG

-457 IKEEQAPVGFANTA
+457 IKEEQAPAGFANTA

-483 QSTISNIPQ
+483 QSTISNTPQ

-498 TLQKVDAET
+498 VLQKVDAET
-507 KASSPLGSAT
+507 KVSSPLGSAT
-517 LGRAQFQV
+517 LGGAQFQV

-549 EAQSNQLSIPQSWG
+549 EAQSDQLSIPQSWG

-581 SKDYFVEGDDFYY
+581 SKDYFAEGDDFYY

-634 EPHIENWEVIEM
+634 EPHIENWEVIEI
-646 SEQVKRGDLAFSKTR
+646 SEQVKRGDFAFSKTR

-678 TTGESHVLVTD
+678 TTRESHVLVTD
-689 ENGMVS
+689 ENGMAS
-695 TESSWTPHSQN
+695 TESSWTLHSQN

-726 QAPVDDNLSALPY
+726 QAPVDDNLGALPY

-778 KPYNPEIKGEVDK
+778 KPYTPEIKGEIDK

-865 EEIQDAENNE
+865 EKIQDAENNE

-883 LVQESESTQE
+883 QTQESESTQE
-893 NESANAQESESAQE
+893 SE
-907 SGTAN
+907 TVIV
-912 AQESESTQGNETA
+912 QESESTN
-925 IAQEN
+925 AQEN

-950 MYNFENW
+950 MYNFDNW

-1002 SQEDGQWDRRER
+1002 SQEDEQWNRRER
-1014 YENNDTLENTFDST
+1014 YENNDTLENAFDST

-1124 GFGIVVSLIAIGTLA
+1124 DFGIVVSLIAIGTLA

-1147 IRNGKSQR
+1147 IRNRKSQR

>member
-8 DSNSVYSAEGS
+8 DSNSVCSAEGS

-28 RPAKDSPPEVLRSG
+28 RPAKNSPPE
-42 KRTEALRVTCLGKR
+42 
-56 PKVLRAACLGKHS
+56 VLRAACLGKRPKALRAACLGKHP
-69 NVGLAFVFRYTV
+69 NAGLAFVFRYAA
-81 IGLALLLACLCT
+81 IGLALLLACLCA

-225 EEAYGKT
+225 EEAYGKA

-344 TLVSVDVNAGIVT
+344 TLVSVDINAGIVT

-383 TVYFQAQ
+383 TVYFQAK

-405 ENPSLSKSNSTY
+405 ENPSLSEGNSTY

-429 NGNRVAKLQTDENG
+429 NGNRVAQLQTDENG

-457 IKEEQAPVGFANTA
+457 IKEEQAPAGFANTA

-483 QSTISNIPQ
+483 QSTISNTPQ

-498 TLQKVDAET
+498 VLQKVDAET
-507 KASSPLGSAT
+507 KVSSPLGSAT
-517 LGRAQFQV
+517 LGGAQFQV

-549 EAQSNQLSIPQSWG
+549 EAQTNQLSIPQSWG

-581 SKDYFVEGDDFYY
+581 SKDYFVERDDFYY

-634 EPHIENWEVIEM
+634 EPHIENWEVIEI

-678 TTGESHVLVTD
+678 TSGESHVLVTD
-689 ENGMVS
+689 ENGMAS
-695 TESSWTPHSQN
+695 TESSWTLHSQN

-726 QAPVDDNLSALPY
+726 QAPVDDNLGALPY

-778 KPYNPEIKGEVDK
+778 KPYTPEIKGEIDK

-865 EEIQDAENNE
+865 EKIQDAENNE

-883 LVQESESTQE
+883 QTQESESTQE
-893 NESANAQESESAQE
+893 SE
-907 SGTAN
+907 TVIV
-912 AQESESTQGNETA
+912 QESESTN
-925 IAQEN
+925 AQEN

-950 MYNFENW
+950 MYNFDNW

-1002 SQEDGQWDRRER
+1002 SQEDEQWNRRER
-1014 YENNDTLENTFDST
+1014 YENNDTLENAFDST

-1085 ELHDEDK
+1085 ELHDENK

-1147 IRNGKSQR
+1147 IRNRKSQR

>member
-8 DSNSVYSAEGS
+8 DSNSVCSAEGS

-28 RPAKDSPPEVLRSG
+28 RPAKNSPPEVLR
-42 KRTEALRVTCLGKR
+42 AACLGKR
-56 PKVLRAACLGKHS
+56 PKVLRAACLGKHP
-69 NVGLAFVFRYTV
+69 NAGLAFVFRYAA
-81 IGLALLLACLCT
+81 IGLALLLACLCA

-115 EVEGFQGS
+115 EVEGFQES

-225 EEAYGKT
+225 EEAYGKA

-255 DFSAPVEAST
+255 DFSAPVEVST

-336 YTWADYSA
+336 YTWADYNA
-344 TLVSVDVNAGIVT
+344 TLVSVDINAGIVT

-383 TVYFQAQ
+383 TVYFQAK

-405 ENPSLSKSNSTY
+405 ENPSLSEGNSTY

-429 NGNRVAKLQTDENG
+429 NGNRVAQLQTDENG

-457 IKEEQAPVGFANTA
+457 IKEEQAPAGFANTA

-483 QSTISNIPQ
+483 QSTISNTPQ

-498 TLQKVDAET
+498 VLQKVDAET
-507 KASSPLGSAT
+507 KVSSPLGSAT
-517 LGRAQFQV
+517 LGGAQFQV

-549 EAQSNQLSIPQSWG
+549 EAQSNQLSTPQSWG

-634 EPHIENWEVIEM
+634 EPHIENWEVIEI
-646 SEQVKRGDLAFSKTR
+646 SEQVKRGDFAFSKTR

-678 TTGESHVLVTD
+678 TTRESHVLVTD
-689 ENGMVS
+689 ENGMAS

-726 QAPVDDNLSALPY
+726 QAPVDDNLGALPY

-778 KPYNPEIKGEVDK
+778 KPYTPEIKGEIDK

-804 TIDYRSTSST
+804 TIDYRSTSSA

-865 EEIQDAENNE
+865 EKIQDAENNE

-883 LVQESESTQE
+883 QTQESESTQE
-893 NESANAQESESAQE
+893 SE
-907 SGTAN
+907 TAIV
-912 AQESESTQGNETA
+912 QESESTN
-925 IAQEN
+925 AQEN

-950 MYNFENW
+950 MYNFDNW

-1002 SQEDGQWDRRER
+1002 SQEDEQWNRRER
-1014 YENNDTLENTFDST
+1014 YENNDTLENAFDST

-1147 IRNGKSQR
+1147 IRNRKSQR

>member
-8 DSNSVYSAEGS
+8 DSNSVCSAEGS

-28 RPAKDSPPEVLRSG
+28 RPAKNSPPEVLR
-42 KRTEALRVTCLGKR
+42 AACLGKR
-56 PKVLRAACLGKHS
+56 PKVLRAACLGKHP
-69 NVGLAFVFRYTV
+69 NAGLAVVFRYAA
-81 IGLALLLACLCT
+81 IGLALLLACLCA

-115 EVEGFQGS
+115 EVEGFRGS

-192 KGSFVEADY
+192 KGSFIEADY

-225 EEAYGKT
+225 EEAYGKA

-336 YTWADYSA
+336 YTWADYNA
-344 TLVSVDVNAGIVT
+344 TLVSVDINAGIVT

-383 TVYFQAQ
+383 TVYFQAK

-400 LKKVS
+400 LKKAS
-405 ENPSLSKSNSTY
+405 ENPSLSESNSTY

-429 NGNRVAKLQTDENG
+429 NGNRVAQLQTDENG

-457 IKEEQAPVGFANTA
+457 IKEEQAPAGFANTA

-483 QSTISNIPQ
+483 QSTISNTPQ

-498 TLQKVDAET
+498 VLQKVDAET
-507 KASSPLGSAT
+507 KVSSPLGSAT
-517 LGRAQFQV
+517 LGGAQFQV

-563 NPVRSWIFE
+563 NPVRSWIIE

-594 DHEGSIVLPLGTVEI
+594 DHEGSIVLPLGTIEI

-634 EPHIENWEVIEM
+634 EPHIENWEVIEI
-646 SEQVKRGDLAFSKTR
+646 SEQVKRGDFAFSKTR

-678 TTGESHVLVTD
+678 TTRESHVLVTD
-689 ENGMVS
+689 ENGMAS

-726 QAPVDDNLSALPY
+726 QAPVDDNLGALPY

-778 KPYNPEIKGEVDK
+778 KPYTPEIKGEIDK

-846 YDGKMNVWYQTNM
+846 YDGKMSVWYQTNM

-865 EEIQDAENNE
+865 EKIQDAEKNE

-883 LVQESESTQE
+883 QTQESESTQE
-893 NESANAQESESAQE
+893 SE
-907 SGTAN
+907 TVIV
-912 AQESESTQGNETA
+912 QESESTN
-925 IAQEN
+925 AQEN

-950 MYNFENW
+950 MYNFDNW

-1002 SQEDGQWDRRER
+1002 SQEDEQWNRRER
-1014 YENNDTLENTFDST
+1014 YENNDTLENAFDST

-1147 IRNGKSQR
+1147 IRNRKSQR

>member
-8 DSNSVYSAEGS
+8 DSNSVCSAEGS

-28 RPAKDSPPEVLRSG
+28 RPAKNSPPE
-42 KRTEALRVTCLGKR
+42 
-56 PKVLRAACLGKHS
+56 VLRAACLGKRPKALRTACLGKHPS
-69 NVGLAFVFRYTV
+69 VGLAVVFRYAA
-81 IGLALLLACLCT
+81 ICLALLLVCLCA

-123 LPTLIEGSD
+123 LPTLIEGND

-166 FQLVWKTDAGDN
+166 FQLVWKTDASDN

-214 IEVAVPKGSSF
+214 IEVAIPKGSSF
-225 EEAYGKT
+225 EEAYGKA

-265 TIYALYSISEPDQVV
+265 TINALYSISEPDQVV

-336 YTWADYSA
+336 YTWADYNA
-344 TLVSVDVNAGIVT
+344 TLVSVDINAGIVT

-383 TVYFQAQ
+383 TVYFQAK

-405 ENPSLSKSNSTY
+405 ENPSLSEGNSTY

-429 NGNRVAKLQTDENG
+429 NGNRVAQLQTDENG

-457 IKEEQAPVGFANTA
+457 IKEEQAPAGFANTA

-483 QSTISNIPQ
+483 QSTISNTPQ

-498 TLQKVDAET
+498 VLQKVDAET
-507 KASSPLGSAT
+507 KVSSPLGSAT
-517 LGRAQFQV
+517 LGGAQFQV

-634 EPHIENWEVIEM
+634 EPHIENWEVIEI
-646 SEQVKRGDLAFSKTR
+646 SEQVKRGDFAFSKTR

-678 TTGESHVLVTD
+678 TTRESHVLVTD
-689 ENGMVS
+689 ENGMAS

-726 QAPVDDNLSALPY
+726 QAPVEDNLGALPY

-778 KPYNPEIKGEVDK
+778 KPYTPEIKGEIDK

-865 EEIQDAENNE
+865 EKIQDAENNE

-883 LVQESESTQE
+883 QTQESESTQE
-893 NESANAQESESAQE
+893 SE
-907 SGTAN
+907 TVIV
-912 AQESESTQGNETA
+912 QESESTN
-925 IAQEN
+925 AQEN

-950 MYNFENW
+950 MYNFDNW
-957 RLWSQDLSTQES
+957 RLWSQNLSTQES
-969 TTLFVEDLQL
+969 TTLFAEDLQL

-1002 SQEDGQWDRRER
+1002 SQEDEQWNRRER
-1014 YENNDTLENTFDST
+1014 YENNDTLENAFDST

-1147 IRNGKSQR
+1147 IRNRKSQR

>member
-8 DSNSVYSAEGS
+8 DSNSVCSAEGS

-28 RPAKDSPPEVLRSG
+28 RPAKNSPPEVLR
-42 KRTEALRVTCLGKR
+42 AACLGKR
-56 PKVLRAACLGKHS
+56 PKVLRAACLGKHP
-69 NVGLAFVFRYTV
+69 NAGLAFVFRYAA
-81 IGLALLLACLCT
+81 IGLALLLACLCA

-225 EEAYGKT
+225 EEAYGKA

-336 YTWADYSA
+336 YTWADYNA
-344 TLVSVDVNAGIVT
+344 TLVSVDINAGVVT

-383 TVYFQAQ
+383 TVYFQAK

-400 LKKVS
+400 LKKAS
-405 ENPSLSKSNSTY
+405 ENPSLSESNSTY

-429 NGNRVAKLQTDENG
+429 NGNRVAQLQTDENG

-457 IKEEQAPVGFANTA
+457 IKEEQAPAGFANTA

-483 QSTISNIPQ
+483 QSTISNTPQ

-498 TLQKVDAET
+498 VLQKVDAET
-507 KASSPLGSAT
+507 KVSSPLGSAT
-517 LGRAQFQV
+517 LGGAQFQV

-634 EPHIENWEVIEM
+634 EPHIENWEVIEI
-646 SEQVKRGDLAFSKTR
+646 SEQVKRGDFAFSKTR

-678 TTGESHVLVTD
+678 TTRESHVLVTD
-689 ENGMVS
+689 ENGMAS
-695 TESSWTPHSQN
+695 TESSWTSHSQN

-726 QAPVDDNLSALPY
+726 QAPVNDNLGALPY

-745 ELPCSANEGMVPV
+745 ELPCSANEGTVPV

-778 KPYNPEIKGEVDK
+778 KPYTPEIKGEIDK

-814 WADEFTTTDF
+814 WADEFITTDF

-875 QKESETTE
+875 QQESETTE
-883 LVQESESTQE
+883 LVQESESM
-893 NESANAQESESAQE
+893 QESE
-907 SGTAN
+907 TAIV
-912 AQESESTQGNETA
+912 QESESTN
-925 IAQEN
+925 AQEN

-957 RLWSQDLSTQES
+957 CLWSQNLSTQES

-1002 SQEDGQWDRRER
+1002 SQEDEQWNRRER
-1014 YENNDTLENTFDST
+1014 YENNDTLENAFDST
-1028 ELSSWNNETCSQVLD
+1028 ELGSWNNETCSQVLD

-1124 GFGIVVSLIAIGTLA
+1124 GFDIVVSLIAIGTLA

-1147 IRNGKSQR
+1147 IRNRKSQR

>member
-1 MFTKKTA
+1 MFTKKTTG
-8 DSNSVYSAEGS
+8 SNSVCSAEGS
-19 CSTCSTASS
+19 CPTCSTANS
-28 RPAKDSPPEVLRSG
+28 RPAKDSPPKVLRS
-42 KRTEALRVTCLGKR
+42 ACLGKH
-56 PKVLRAACLGKHS
+56 PKVLRAACLGKHPD
-69 NVGLAFVFRYTV
+69 VGLTFVFRYAA
-81 IGLALLLACLCT
+81 IGLALLLVCLCA

-160 EKESQG
+160 EKEAQG
-166 FQLVWKTDAGDN
+166 FQLVWKTDTGDS

-192 KGSFVEADY
+192 KGSFEEADY
-201 IVRVSFNDEKTED
+201 LVRISFNDEKTED

-225 EEAYGKT
+225 EEAYGKA
-232 LSTPSKQ
+232 LSAPTKQ

-336 YTWADYSA
+336 YTWADYNA
-344 TLVSVDVNAGIVT
+344 TLVSVDINAGIVT

-383 TVYFQAQ
+383 TVYFQAK

-405 ENPSLSKSNSTY
+405 ENPALSEGNSTY

-429 NGNRVAKLQTDENG
+429 NGNRVAQLQTDENG

-457 IKEEQAPVGFANTA
+457 IKEEQAPAGFANTA

-483 QSTISNIPQ
+483 QSTISNTPQ

-498 TLQKVDAET
+498 ALQKVDAET

-517 LGRAQFQV
+517 LGGAQFQV

-537 VQNTLTAFMDGE
+537 AQNTLTAFMDGE
-549 EAQSNQLSIPQSWG
+549 DAQSKQLSIPQSWG

-581 SKDYFVEGDDFYY
+581 SKDYFFEGDDFYY

-634 EPHIENWEVIEM
+634 EPHIENWEVIEI

-689 ENGMVS
+689 ENGMAS

-726 QAPVDDNLSALPY
+726 QAPVEDNLGALPY

-778 KPYNPEIKGEVDK
+778 KPYTPEIKGEIDK

-859 TNTPAQ
+859 TNAPVQGEA
-865 EEIQDAENNE
+865 QDAENNE
-875 QKESETTE
+875 QQESETTE
-883 LVQESESTQE
+883 QV
-893 NESANAQESESAQE
+893 QESESAQE
-907 SGTAN
+907 NGTTII
-912 AQESESTQGNETA
+912 QES
-925 IAQEN
+925 

-979 KEGEYITALAF
+979 EEGEYITALAF

-1002 SQEDGQWDRRER
+1002 SQEDEQWDRRDR
-1014 YENNDTLENTFDST
+1014 YENNDTLENAFDST

-1043 ALYQEKTVYAPAVLF
+1043 ALYQEKTTYAPAVLF

-1107 DNPIEKLLTTL
+1107 DNPIEKLITTL

-1147 IRNGKSQR
+1147 IRDRKSQR

>member
-8 DSNSVYSAEGS
+8 DSNSVCSAEGS

-28 RPAKDSPPEVLRSG
+28 RPAKNSPPE
-42 KRTEALRVTCLGKR
+42 
-56 PKVLRAACLGKHS
+56 VLRAACLGKRPKALRTACLGKHPS
-69 NVGLAFVFRYTV
+69 VGLAVVFRYAA
-81 IGLALLLACLCT
+81 ICLALLLVCLCA

-123 LPTLIEGSD
+123 LPTLIEGND

-166 FQLVWKTDAGDN
+166 FQLVWKTDASDN

-214 IEVAVPKGSSF
+214 IEVAIPKGSSF
-225 EEAYGKT
+225 EEAYGKA

-336 YTWADYSA
+336 YTWADYNA
-344 TLVSVDVNAGIVT
+344 TLVSVDINAGIVT

-383 TVYFQAQ
+383 TVYFQAK

-400 LKKVS
+400 LKKAS
-405 ENPSLSKSNSTY
+405 ENPSLSESNSTY

-429 NGNRVAKLQTDENG
+429 NGNRVAQLQTDENG

-457 IKEEQAPVGFANTA
+457 IKEEQAPAGFANTA

-483 QSTISNIPQ
+483 QSTISNTPQ

-498 TLQKVDAET
+498 VLQKVDAET
-507 KASSPLGSAT
+507 KVSSPLGSAT
-517 LGRAQFQV
+517 LGGAQFQV

-594 DHEGSIVLPLGTVEI
+594 DHEGSIVLPLGTIEI

-634 EPHIENWEVIEM
+634 EPHIENWEVIEI
-646 SEQVKRGDLAFSKTR
+646 SEQVKRGDFAFSKTR

-678 TTGESHVLVTD
+678 TTRESHVLVTD
-689 ENGMVS
+689 ENGMAS

-726 QAPVDDNLSALPY
+726 QAPVDDNLGALPY

-778 KPYNPEIKGEVDK
+778 KPYTPEIKGEIDK

-865 EEIQDAENNE
+865 EKIQDAEKNE

-883 LVQESESTQE
+883 QTQESESTQE
-893 NESANAQESESAQE
+893 SE
-907 SGTAN
+907 TVIV
-912 AQESESTQGNETA
+912 QESESTN
-925 IAQEN
+925 AQEN

-950 MYNFENW
+950 MYNFDNW

-1002 SQEDGQWDRRER
+1002 SQEDEQWNRRER
-1014 YENNDTLENTFDST
+1014 YENNDTLENAFDST

-1147 IRNGKSQR
+1147 IRNRKSQR

>member
-8 DSNSVYSAEGS
+8 DSNSVCSAEGS

-28 RPAKDSPPEVLRSG
+28 RPAKNSPPE
-42 KRTEALRVTCLGKR
+42 
-56 PKVLRAACLGKHS
+56 VLRAACLGKHPS
-69 NVGLAFVFRYTV
+69 VGLAVVFRYAA
-81 IGLALLLACLCT
+81 ICLALLLVCLCA

-192 KGSFVEADY
+192 KGSFIEADY

-225 EEAYGKT
+225 EEAYGKA

-336 YTWADYSA
+336 YTWADYNA
-344 TLVSVDVNAGIVT
+344 TLVSVDINAGIVT

-383 TVYFQAQ
+383 TVYFQAK

-400 LKKVS
+400 LKKAS
-405 ENPSLSKSNSTY
+405 ENPSLSESNSTY

-429 NGNRVAKLQTDENG
+429 NGNRVAQLQTDENG

-457 IKEEQAPVGFANTA
+457 IKEEQAPAGFANTA

-483 QSTISNIPQ
+483 QSTISNTPQ

-498 TLQKVDAET
+498 VLQKVDAET
-507 KASSPLGSAT
+507 KVSSPLGSAT
-517 LGRAQFQV
+517 LGGAQFQV

-634 EPHIENWEVIEM
+634 VPHIENWEVIEI
-646 SEQVKRGDLAFSKTR
+646 SEQVKRGDFAFSKTR

-678 TTGESHVLVTD
+678 TTRESHVLVTD
-689 ENGMVS
+689 ENGMAS

-726 QAPVDDNLSALPY
+726 QAPVDDNLGALPY

-778 KPYNPEIKGEVDK
+778 KPYTPEIKGEIDK

-865 EEIQDAENNE
+865 EKIQDAENNE

-883 LVQESESTQE
+883 QTQESESTQE
-893 NESANAQESESAQE
+893 SE
-907 SGTAN
+907 TAIV
-912 AQESESTQGNETA
+912 QESESTN
-925 IAQEN
+925 AQEN

-950 MYNFENW
+950 MYNFDNW

-1002 SQEDGQWDRRER
+1002 SQEDEQWNRRER
-1014 YENNDTLENTFDST
+1014 YENNDTLENAFDST
-1028 ELSSWNNETCSQVLD
+1028 ELSSWNNETCNQILD

-1077 RIDIYRNL
+1077 RIDICHNL
-1085 ELHDEDK
+1085 EFHDEDK

-1139 GAIVVSIK
+1139 GAIAVSIK
-1147 IRNGKSQR
+1147 IRNRKSHH

>member
-8 DSNSVYSAEGS
+8 DSNSVCSAEGS

-28 RPAKDSPPEVLRSG
+28 RPAKNSPPEVLR
-42 KRTEALRVTCLGKR
+42 AACLGKR
-56 PKVLRAACLGKHS
+56 PKVLRAACLGKHP
-69 NVGLAFVFRYTV
+69 NAGLAVVFRYAA
-81 IGLALLLACLCT
+81 IGLALLLACLCA

-192 KGSFVEADY
+192 KGSFIEADY

-225 EEAYGKT
+225 EEAYGKA

-336 YTWADYSA
+336 YTWADYNA
-344 TLVSVDVNAGIVT
+344 TLVSVDINAGIVT

-383 TVYFQAQ
+383 TVYFQAK

-400 LKKVS
+400 LKKAS
-405 ENPSLSKSNSTY
+405 ENPSLSESNSTY

-429 NGNRVAKLQTDENG
+429 NGNRVAQLQTDENG

-457 IKEEQAPVGFANTA
+457 IKEEQAPAGFANTA

-483 QSTISNIPQ
+483 QSTISNTPQ

-498 TLQKVDAET
+498 VLQKVDAET
-507 KASSPLGSAT
+507 KVSSPLGSAT
-517 LGRAQFQV
+517 LGGAQFQV

-634 EPHIENWEVIEM
+634 EPHIENWEVIEI
-646 SEQVKRGDLAFSKTR
+646 SEQVKRGDFAFSKTR

-678 TTGESHVLVTD
+678 TTRESHVLVTD
-689 ENGMVS
+689 ENGMAS

-726 QAPVDDNLSALPY
+726 QAPVDDNLGALPY

-778 KPYNPEIKGEVDK
+778 KPYTPEIKGEIDK

-865 EEIQDAENNE
+865 EKIQDAENNE

-883 LVQESESTQE
+883 QTQESEST
-893 NESANAQESESAQE
+893 N
-907 SGTAN
+907 
-912 AQESESTQGNETA
+912 
-925 IAQEN
+925 AQEN

-950 MYNFENW
+950 MYNFDNW

-1002 SQEDGQWDRRER
+1002 SQEDEQWNRRER
-1014 YENNDTLENTFDST
+1014 YENNDTLENAFDST

-1043 ALYQEKTVYAPAVLF
+1043 ALYQEKTTYAPAVLF
-1058 MKATDEMLQSEDI
+1058 MKATDEMLQSGDI

-1107 DNPIEKLLTTL
+1107 DNPIEKLITTL

-1147 IRNGKSQR
+1147 IRDRKSQR

>member
-8 DSNSVYSAEGS
+8 DSNSVCSAEGS

-28 RPAKDSPPEVLRSG
+28 RPAKNSPPEVLR
-42 KRTEALRVTCLGKR
+42 AACLGKR
-56 PKVLRAACLGKHS
+56 PKVLRAACLGKHP
-69 NVGLAFVFRYTV
+69 NAGLAFVFRYAA
-81 IGLALLLACLCT
+81 IGLALLLACLCA

-225 EEAYGKT
+225 EEAYGKA

-336 YTWADYSA
+336 YTWADYNA
-344 TLVSVDVNAGIVT
+344 TLVSVDINAGIVT

-383 TVYFQAQ
+383 TVYFQAK

-405 ENPSLSKSNSTY
+405 ENPSLSEGNSTY

-429 NGNRVAKLQTDENG
+429 NGNRVAQLQTDENG

-457 IKEEQAPVGFANTA
+457 IKEEQAPAGFANTA

-483 QSTISNIPQ
+483 QSTISNTPQ

-498 TLQKVDAET
+498 VLQKVDAET
-507 KASSPLGSAT
+507 KVSSPLGSAT
-517 LGRAQFQV
+517 LGGAQFQV

-634 EPHIENWEVIEM
+634 EPHIENWEVIEI

-678 TTGESHVLVTD
+678 TSGESHVLVTD
-689 ENGMVS
+689 ENGMAS
-695 TESSWTPHSQN
+695 TESSWTLHSQN

-726 QAPVDDNLSALPY
+726 QAPVDDNLGALPY

-778 KPYNPEIKGEVDK
+778 KPYTPEIKGEIDK

-865 EEIQDAENNE
+865 EKIQDAENNE

-883 LVQESESTQE
+883 QTQESESTQE
-893 NESANAQESESAQE
+893 SE
-907 SGTAN
+907 TVIV
-912 AQESESTQGNETA
+912 QESESTN
-925 IAQEN
+925 AQEN

-950 MYNFENW
+950 MYNFDNW

-1002 SQEDGQWDRRER
+1002 SQEDEQWNRRER
-1014 YENNDTLENTFDST
+1014 YENNDTLENAFDST

-1147 IRNGKSQR
+1147 IRNRKSHH

>member
-8 DSNSVYSAEGS
+8 DSNSVCSAEGS

-28 RPAKDSPPEVLRSG
+28 RPAKNSPPE
-42 KRTEALRVTCLGKR
+42 
-56 PKVLRAACLGKHS
+56 VLRAACLGKRPKALRTACLGKHPS
-69 NVGLAFVFRYTV
+69 VGLAVVFRYAA
-81 IGLALLLACLCT
+81 ICLALLLVCLCA

-123 LPTLIEGSD
+123 LPTLIEGND

-166 FQLVWKTDAGDN
+166 FQLVWKTDASDN

-214 IEVAVPKGSSF
+214 IEVAIPKGSSF
-225 EEAYGKT
+225 EEAYGKA

-336 YTWADYSA
+336 YTWADYNA
-344 TLVSVDVNAGIVT
+344 TLVSVDINAGIVT

-383 TVYFQAQ
+383 TVYFQAK

-400 LKKVS
+400 LKKAS
-405 ENPSLSKSNSTY
+405 ENPSLSESNSTY

-429 NGNRVAKLQTDENG
+429 NGNRVAQLQTDENG

-457 IKEEQAPVGFANTA
+457 IKEEQAPAGFANTA

-483 QSTISNIPQ
+483 QSTISNTPQ

-498 TLQKVDAET
+498 VLQKVDAET
-507 KASSPLGSAT
+507 KVSSPLGSAT
-517 LGRAQFQV
+517 LGGAQFQV

-634 EPHIENWEVIEM
+634 EPHIENWEVIEI
-646 SEQVKRGDLAFSKTR
+646 SEQVKRGDFAFSKTR

-678 TTGESHVLVTD
+678 TTRESHVLVTD
-689 ENGMVS
+689 ENGMAS

-726 QAPVDDNLSALPY
+726 QAPVDDNLGALPY

-778 KPYNPEIKGEVDK
+778 KPYTPEIKGEIDK

-824 LTCSKEDQAHLEALT
+824 LTCSKEDQAHLEALI

-865 EEIQDAENNE
+865 EKIQDAENNE

-883 LVQESESTQE
+883 QTQESESTQE
-893 NESANAQESESAQE
+893 SE
-907 SGTAN
+907 TVIV
-912 AQESESTQGNETA
+912 QESESTN
-925 IAQEN
+925 AQEN

-950 MYNFENW
+950 MCNFDNW

-1147 IRNGKSQR
+1147 IRNRKSQH

>member
-8 DSNSVYSAEGS
+8 DSNSVCSAEGS

-28 RPAKDSPPEVLRSG
+28 RPAKNSPPE
-42 KRTEALRVTCLGKR
+42 
-56 PKVLRAACLGKHS
+56 VLRAACLGKHPS
-69 NVGLAFVFRYTV
+69 VGLAVVFRYAA
-81 IGLALLLACLCT
+81 ICLALLLVCLCA

-192 KGSFVEADY
+192 KGSFIEADY

-225 EEAYGKT
+225 EEAYGKA

-280 TVDADF
+280 TVDADY

-336 YTWADYSA
+336 YTWADYNA
-344 TLVSVDVNAGIVT
+344 TLVSVDINAGIVT

-383 TVYFQAQ
+383 TVYFQAK

-400 LKKVS
+400 LKKAS
-405 ENPSLSKSNSTY
+405 ENPSLSESNSTY

-429 NGNRVAKLQTDENG
+429 NGNRVAQLQTDENG

-457 IKEEQAPVGFANTA
+457 IKEEQAPAGFANTA

-483 QSTISNIPQ
+483 QSTISNTPQ

-498 TLQKVDAET
+498 VLQKVDAET
-507 KASSPLGSAT
+507 KVSSPLGSAT
-517 LGRAQFQV
+517 LGGAQFQV

-634 EPHIENWEVIEM
+634 EPHIENWEVIEI
-646 SEQVKRGDLAFSKTR
+646 SEQVKRGDFAFSKTR

-678 TTGESHVLVTD
+678 TTRESHVLVTD
-689 ENGMVS
+689 ENGMAS

-726 QAPVDDNLSALPY
+726 QAPVDDNLGALPY

-778 KPYNPEIKGEVDK
+778 KPYTPEIKGEIDK

-804 TIDYRSTSST
+804 TIDYRSTSSA

-846 YDGKMNVWYQTNM
+846 YDGKMNVWYQSNM

-865 EEIQDAENNE
+865 EKIQDAENNE

-883 LVQESESTQE
+883 QTQESEST
-893 NESANAQESESAQE
+893 N
-907 SGTAN
+907 
-912 AQESESTQGNETA
+912 
-925 IAQEN
+925 AQEN

-950 MYNFENW
+950 MYNFDNW

-1002 SQEDGQWDRRER
+1002 SQEDEQWNRHER
-1014 YENNDTLENTFDST
+1014 YENNDTLENAFDST

-1147 IRNGKSQR
+1147 IRNRKSQR

>member
-8 DSNSVYSAEGS
+8 DSNSVCSAEGS

-28 RPAKDSPPEVLRSG
+28 RPAKNSPPEVLR
-42 KRTEALRVTCLGKR
+42 AACLGKR
-56 PKVLRAACLGKHS
+56 PKVLRAACLGKHP
-69 NVGLAFVFRYTV
+69 NAGLAFVFRYAA
-81 IGLALLLACLCT
+81 IGLALLLACLCA

-192 KGSFVEADY
+192 KGSFIEADY

-225 EEAYGKT
+225 EEAYGKA

-336 YTWADYSA
+336 YTWADYNA
-344 TLVSVDVNAGIVT
+344 TLVSVDINAGIVT

-383 TVYFQAQ
+383 TVYFQAK

-400 LKKVS
+400 LKKAS
-405 ENPSLSKSNSTY
+405 ENPSLSESNSTY

-429 NGNRVAKLQTDENG
+429 NGNRVAQLQTDENG

-457 IKEEQAPVGFANTA
+457 IKEEQAPAGFANTA

-483 QSTISNIPQ
+483 QSTISNTPQ

-498 TLQKVDAET
+498 VLQKVDAET
-507 KASSPLGSAT
+507 KVSSPLGSAT
-517 LGRAQFQV
+517 LGGAQFQV

-563 NPVRSWIFE
+563 NPIRSWIFE

-634 EPHIENWEVIEM
+634 EPHIENWEVIEI
-646 SEQVKRGDLAFSKTR
+646 SEQVKRGDFAFSKTR

-678 TTGESHVLVTD
+678 TTRESHVLVTD
-689 ENGMVS
+689 ENGMAS

-726 QAPVDDNLSALPY
+726 QAPVDDNLGALPY

-778 KPYNPEIKGEVDK
+778 KPYTPEIKGEIDK

-865 EEIQDAENNE
+865 EKIQDAENNE

-883 LVQESESTQE
+883 QTQESESTQE
-893 NESANAQESESAQE
+893 SE
-907 SGTAN
+907 TAIV
-912 AQESESTQGNETA
+912 QESESTN
-925 IAQEN
+925 AQEN

-950 MYNFENW
+950 MYNFDNW

-1002 SQEDGQWDRRER
+1002 SQEDEQWNRRER
-1014 YENNDTLENTFDST
+1014 YENNDTLENAFDST

-1147 IRNGKSQR
+1147 IRNRKSQR

>member
-8 DSNSVYSAEGS
+8 DSNSVCSAEGS

-28 RPAKDSPPEVLRSG
+28 RPAKNSPPE
-42 KRTEALRVTCLGKR
+42 
-56 PKVLRAACLGKHS
+56 VLRAACLGKRPKALRTACLGKHPS
-69 NVGLAFVFRYTV
+69 VGLAVVFRYAA
-81 IGLALLLACLCT
+81 ICLALLLVCLCA

-99 QSTYAVQGSDP
+99 QSTYAVQESDP

-123 LPTLIEGSD
+123 LPTLIEGND

-166 FQLVWKTDAGDN
+166 FQLVWKTDASDN

-214 IEVAVPKGSSF
+214 IEVAIPKGSSF
-225 EEAYGKT
+225 EEAYGKA

-255 DFSAPVEAST
+255 DFSAPVETST

-344 TLVSVDVNAGIVT
+344 TLVSVDINAGIVT

-383 TVYFQAQ
+383 TVYFQAK

-405 ENPSLSKSNSTY
+405 ENPSLSEGNSTY

-429 NGNRVAKLQTDENG
+429 NGNRVAQLQTDENG

-457 IKEEQAPVGFANTA
+457 IKEEQAPAGFANTA

-483 QSTISNIPQ
+483 QSTISNTPQ

-498 TLQKVDAET
+498 VLQKVDAET
-507 KASSPLGSAT
+507 KVSSPLGSAT
-517 LGRAQFQV
+517 LGGAQFQV

-634 EPHIENWEVIEM
+634 EPHIENWEVIEI

-678 TTGESHVLVTD
+678 TSGESHVLVTD
-689 ENGMVS
+689 ENGMAS
-695 TESSWTPHSQN
+695 TESSWTLHSQN

-726 QAPVDDNLSALPY
+726 QAPVDDNLGALPY

-778 KPYNPEIKGEVDK
+778 KPYTPEIKGEIDK

-865 EEIQDAENNE
+865 EKIQDAENNE

-883 LVQESESTQE
+883 QTQESESTQE
-893 NESANAQESESAQE
+893 SE
-907 SGTAN
+907 TVIV
-912 AQESESTQGNETA
+912 QESESTN
-925 IAQEN
+925 AQEN

-950 MYNFENW
+950 MYNFDNW

-1002 SQEDGQWDRRER
+1002 SQEDEQWNRRER
-1014 YENNDTLENTFDST
+1014 YENNDTLENAFDST

-1077 RIDIYRNL
+1077 RIDIYHNL
-1085 ELHDEDK
+1085 EFHDEDK

-1147 IRNGKSQR
+1147 IRNRKSQR

>member
-8 DSNSVYSAEGS
+8 DSNSVCSAEGS

-28 RPAKDSPPEVLRSG
+28 RPAKNSPPEVLR
-42 KRTEALRVTCLGKR
+42 AACLGKR
-56 PKVLRAACLGKHS
+56 PKVLRAACLGKHP
-69 NVGLAFVFRYTV
+69 NAGLAFVFRYAA
-81 IGLALLLACLCT
+81 IGLALLLACLCA

-225 EEAYGKT
+225 EEAYGKA

-336 YTWADYSA
+336 YTWADYNA
-344 TLVSVDVNAGIVT
+344 TLVSVDINAGIVT

-383 TVYFQAQ
+383 TVYFQAK

-405 ENPSLSKSNSTY
+405 ENPSLSEGNSTY

-429 NGNRVAKLQTDENG
+429 NGNRVAQLQTDENG

-457 IKEEQAPVGFANTA
+457 IKEEQAPAGFANTA

-483 QSTISNIPQ
+483 QSTISNTPQ

-498 TLQKVDAET
+498 VLQKVDAET
-507 KASSPLGSAT
+507 KVSSPLGSAT
-517 LGRAQFQV
+517 LGGAQFQV
-525 SYYDRYLTVPQL
+525 SYYDHYLTVPQL

-581 SKDYFVEGDDFYY
+581 SKDYFAEGDDFYY

-634 EPHIENWEVIEM
+634 EPHIENWEVIEI
-646 SEQVKRGDLAFSKTR
+646 SEQVKRGDFAFSKTR

-678 TTGESHVLVTD
+678 TTRESHVLVTD
-689 ENGMVS
+689 ENGMAS
-695 TESSWTPHSQN
+695 TESSWTLHSQN

-726 QAPVDDNLSALPY
+726 QAPVDDNLGALPY

-778 KPYNPEIKGEVDK
+778 KPYTPEIKGEIDK

-865 EEIQDAENNE
+865 EKIQDAENNE

-883 LVQESESTQE
+883 QTQESESTQE
-893 NESANAQESESAQE
+893 SE
-907 SGTAN
+907 TVIV
-912 AQESESTQGNETA
+912 QESESTN
-925 IAQEN
+925 AQEN

-950 MYNFENW
+950 MYNFDNW

-1002 SQEDGQWDRRER
+1002 SQEDEQWNRRER
-1014 YENNDTLENTFDST
+1014 YENNDTLENAFDST

-1124 GFGIVVSLIAIGTLA
+1124 DFGIVVSLIAIGTLA

-1147 IRNGKSQR
+1147 IRNRKSQR

>member
-8 DSNSVYSAEGS
+8 DSNSVCSAEGS

-28 RPAKDSPPEVLRSG
+28 RPAKNSPPE
-42 KRTEALRVTCLGKR
+42 
-56 PKVLRAACLGKHS
+56 VLRAACLGKRPKALRTACLGKHPS
-69 NVGLAFVFRYTV
+69 VGLAVVFRYAA
-81 IGLALLLACLCT
+81 ICLALLLVCLCA
-93 LSLMYP
+93 LGLMYP

-123 LPTLIEGSD
+123 LPTLIEGND

-166 FQLVWKTDAGDN
+166 FQLVWKTDASDN

-214 IEVAVPKGSSF
+214 IEVAIPKGSSF
-225 EEAYGKT
+225 EEAYGKA

-336 YTWADYSA
+336 YTWADYNA
-344 TLVSVDVNAGIVT
+344 TLVSVDINAGIVT

-383 TVYFQAQ
+383 TVYFQAK

-400 LKKVS
+400 LKKAS
-405 ENPSLSKSNSTY
+405 ENPSLSESNSTY

-429 NGNRVAKLQTDENG
+429 NGNRVAQLQTDENG

-457 IKEEQAPVGFANTA
+457 IKEEQAPAGFANTA

-483 QSTISNIPQ
+483 QSTISNTPQ

-498 TLQKVDAET
+498 VLQKVDAET
-507 KASSPLGSAT
+507 KVSSPLGSAT
-517 LGRAQFQV
+517 LGGAQFQV

-619 PVENTFVVSLNESGT
+619 PVGNTFVVSLNESGT
-634 EPHIENWEVIEM
+634 EPHIENWEVIEI
-646 SEQVKRGDLAFSKTR
+646 SEQVKRGDFAFSKTR

-678 TTGESHVLVTD
+678 TTRESHVLVTD
-689 ENGMVS
+689 ENGMAS

-726 QAPVDDNLSALPY
+726 QAPVDDNLGALPY

-778 KPYNPEIKGEVDK
+778 KPYTPEIKGEIDK

-824 LTCSKEDQAHLEALT
+824 LTCSKEDQAHLEALI

-846 YDGKMNVWYQTNM
+846 YDGKMDVWYQTNM

-865 EEIQDAENNE
+865 EKIQDAENNE

-883 LVQESESTQE
+883 QTQESESTQE
-893 NESANAQESESAQE
+893 SE
-907 SGTAN
+907 TVIV
-912 AQESESTQGNETA
+912 QESESTN
-925 IAQEN
+925 AQEN

-950 MYNFENW
+950 MYNFDNW

-1002 SQEDGQWDRRER
+1002 SQEDEQWNRRER
-1014 YENNDTLENTFDST
+1014 YENNDTLENAFDST

-1058 MKATDEMLQSEDI
+1058 MKATDEMLQREDI

-1147 IRNGKSQR
+1147 IRNRKSQR